1 MLNES
6 QFFLAAARGGANQ
19 LGAGSLIQRERKA
32 KHYVKAFR
40 LACRTTALTMM
51 IMMTMFTMM
60 PMMSIVHDDHDAMMS
75 MATMMTN
82 LQCNLQCHDLEMLG
96 AAKAFALALASALAL
111 AWKALVLEMLGALK
125 AFAVACRTTDH

>member
-6 QFFLAAARGGANQ
+6 PFFLAAARGGANQ

-32 KHYVKAFR
+32 KHYVKAFP
-40 LACRTTALTMM
+40 LACRTTALTTM
-51 IMMTMFTMM
+51 IIMTMFTMM
-60 PMMSIVHDDHDAMMS
+60 SMMSMMTMMTMMS

-96 AAKAFALALASALAL
+96 AAKAFALALAL
-111 AWKALVLEMLGALK
+111 AWKALILEMLVALK